1 MSNLSLIERLKK
13 QRELVLDVDEFKFTL
28 SRPTD
33 LDIIELRGQDL
44 PQSQI
49 LKRYVKDWG
58 GMTEAQIIP
67 GGTPEKIEFD
77 SELFIEWIADKPNL
91 IRSLVHEIV
100 TAYQTHSVSLDDA
113 IKKPSAG

>member
-13 QRELVLDVDEFKFTL
+13 LREFVVEIDEFKFTL
-28 SRPTD
+28 SRPSD
-33 LDIIELRGQDL
+33 LDIIELRGRDL

-58 GMTEAQIIP
+58 EMKESQIIS
-67 GGTPEKIEFD
+67 GGTPEKIDFD

-91 IRSLVHEIV
+91 IRELVHEII
-100 TAYQTHSVSLDDA
+100 TAYQTHSESLDIA